1 LDALPPASAQP
12 SSDPPAYTY
21 APSDIYPVGER
32 ERELCGKAD
41 HPDWLYLGGL
51 LVLDVA
57 GVFANAQ
64 LTATDGNARPYVS
77 SSAVRQLGPAAIGLS
92 WGATIGGGYLALPKC
107 EPHWVSYA
115 PREGEVRS
123 PWPLA
128 LTLAMV
134 GGMFGASMTGVFT
147 TLQTSSVD
155 QRTWST
161 EERAARLWIG
171 GATGFIGAL
180 LPYVIP
186 PRTWSAARELA
197 RIRAT
202 ADAHGVGVAYSIAF

>member
-12 SSDPPAYTY
+12 SADPPAYTY
-21 APSDIYPVGER
+21 APSDIYPASDR
-32 ERELCGKAD
+32 ERELCAKAD

-51 LVLDVA
+51 VALDVLA
-57 GVFANAQ
+57 VFANEK
-64 LTATDGNARPYVS
+64 LTATDGSGHPYVS
-77 SSAVRQLGPAAIGLS
+77 SSAVRQLGPASIGLS

-147 TLQTSSVD
+147 TLQTSGFD
-155 QRTWST
+155 QREWST
-161 EERAARLWIG
+161 EERAGRLWIS
-171 GATGFIGAL
+171 GAAGFVGAL
-180 LPYVIP
+180 LPYVLS
-186 PRTWSAARELA
+186 PRTWSAASELA
-197 RIRAT
+197 HIRAS
-202 ADAHGVGVAYSIAF
+202 ADAHGFGLSYSIRF